1 MLREINQTKEGQIL
15 YVSIFMSYLQLS
27 AHRDRKDNGDWQD
40 LGGWAME
47 SYSLMGRQFQFGKM
61 KRYGWW

>member
-1 MLREINQTKEGQIL
+1 MT
-15 YVSIFMSYLQLS
+15 YLQLS
-27 AHRDRKDNGDWQD
+27 THRDRKDNGDWQD

-47 SYSLMGRQFQFGKM
+47 SYSLMGTEFQFGKM